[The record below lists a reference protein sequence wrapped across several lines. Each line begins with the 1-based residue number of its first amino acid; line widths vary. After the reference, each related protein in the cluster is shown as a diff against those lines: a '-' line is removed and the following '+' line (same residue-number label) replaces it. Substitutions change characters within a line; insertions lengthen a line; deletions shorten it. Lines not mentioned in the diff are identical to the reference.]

1 MTRITL
7 LLVVLLAGCVALL
20 WPRAGEATSV
30 ASAALDV
37 ELLTDFTD
45 AASNERWYPRNDDI
59 MGGKSPGELAIDAEA
74 DAGDGRRGVLT
85 MFGRIDL
92 DGGGFTS
99 VIMDVADGDDG
110 VGLPSFE
117 GVRGI
122 RFRVRADADPHRPW
136 RFRVTDGVRRSR
148 SINFR
153 GTMTFNIARPTDQW
167 QTVTVWLQHL
177 RPTLSGR
184 ELDPADW
191 QPLDVASIRTLG
203 VVLND
208 TGAGPYQLQIE
219 RIELVR

>member
-1 MTRITL
+1 MTRFAL
-7 LLVVLLAGCVALL
+7 VLLTVLFFGCLLMFLPNAGGAMVTAN
-20 WPRAGEATSV
+20 EQS
-30 ASAALDV
+30 DV
-37 ELLTDFTD
+37 KLLTDFTD
-45 AASNERWYPRNDDI
+45 AASNERWYPRNDNV
-59 MGGKSPGELAIDAEA
+59 MGGKSPGELAIDAGA
-74 DAGDGRRGVLT
+74 DAGDGRSGILT
-85 MFGRIDL
+85 MSGRIDL

-99 VIMDVADGDDG
+99 VLMDVAKGG
-110 VGLPSFE
+110 ELPSFE

-136 RFRVTDGVRRSR
+136 RLRVEDGVRRPR
-148 SINFR
+148 FINFR
-153 GTMTFNIARPTDQW
+153 GLMTFNIARPTDQW

-191 QPLDVASIRTLG
+191 EPLDVSSIRTLG

-208 TGAGPYQLQIE
+208 TGGGPYQLQIE